1 MNEFLKISKLFVSIG
16 SVQILRN
23 ISLSVQKGEF
33 VGLIGRNGAGK
44 TTLMRSIM
52 GLLPTNSGEIYCINQ
67 SIKKLQNHQI
77 PNLGIGYMPE
87 DRRLV
92 PNLTVKEN
100 ILLPAWANQIKDS
113 KSKLEKILNYIPEIK
128 VFLNRKGLELSG
140 GQQKLAALARALM
153 IGDKLL
159 LLDEPFEGVAPVL
172 ANRLL
177 EVIETLKNS
186 GLSVLLSE
194 SDFTHSKKII
204 DNIYKIDRGE
214 ID

>member
-1 MNEFLKISKLFVSIG
+1 M
-16 SVQILRN
+16 
-23 ISLSVQKGEF
+23 
-33 VGLIGRNGAGK
+33 
-44 TTLMRSIM
+44 
-52 GLLPTNSGEIYCINQ
+52 
-67 SIKKLQNHQI
+67 
-77 PNLGIGYMPE
+77 
-87 DRRLV
+87 
-92 PNLTVKEN
+92 
-100 ILLPAWANQIKDS
+100 
-113 KSKLEKILNYIPEIK
+113 EKILNYIPEIK

-194 SDFTHSKKII
+194 SDLTHSKNII